1 MKLSAGKY
9 GLVLCEGREDA
20 HVLMR
25 IAEAAELKQIKIQDY
40 QGKDNLA
47 AYLKMLVK
55 SSDFISGRIQK
66 ILITRD
72 ADESYAAAREAAN
85 SCIRKIITTEPISE
99 GEWLTLN
106 NGIAI
111 AIWIAPGMGRS
122 GMIESL
128 CLEAAEQSKPDTFD
142 CLLAYSNCLREKHQ
156 IELHEKERFAIWS
169 IAAQG
174 AALGRKRLPLLEV
187 IQRINFDWSHSA
199 FSEISRL
206 MYFCNQPAD

>member
-25 IAEAAELKQIKIQDY
+25 IAEAAELKQLKIQDY

-55 SSDFISGRIQK
+55 SSDFISGRIQ
-66 ILITRD
+66 
-72 ADESYAAAREAAN
+72 
-85 SCIRKIITTEPISE
+85 
-99 GEWLTLN
+99 
-106 NGIAI
+106 
-111 AIWIAPGMGRS
+111 
-122 GMIESL
+122 
-128 CLEAAEQSKPDTFD
+128 
-142 CLLAYSNCLREKHQ
+142 
-156 IELHEKERFAIWS
+156 
-169 IAAQG
+169 
-174 AALGRKRLPLLEV
+174 
-187 IQRINFDWSHSA
+187 RINFDWSHSA